1 MRPYPYSQKVNPSM
15 NISTLDIATLA
26 SAFGTQAVARV
37 KDDTARTLARTLI
50 ATRRDDAKRQALAD
64 AEAALE
70 AAQAARQ
77 AAVTQA
83 ELAAMQVVA
92 DLNRQHA
99 PAINAA
105 FAAREAAKQAVSAA
119 AAPVKAQKAKP

>member
-1 MRPYPYSQKVNPSM
+1 MALTPHEEKVVRGM
-15 NISTLDIATLA
+15 IEREAA
-26 SAFGTQAVARV
+26 A
-37 KDDTARTLARTLI
+37 
-50 ATRRDDAKRQALAD
+50 AKAAAALAD

-77 AAVTQA
+77 AAVTDV
-83 ELAAMQVVA
+83 ELATQQTIY

-105 FAAREAAKQAVSAA
+105 VAAVAEAKKAVSAA
-119 AAPVKAQKAKP
+119 QAPVKAAEVKP

>member
-1 MRPYPYSQKVNPSM
+1 MALTPDEAKVVRGM
-15 NISTLDIATLA
+15 IKREAA
-26 SAFGTQAVARV
+26 A
-37 KDDTARTLARTLI
+37 
-50 ATRRDDAKRQALAD
+50 AKAAQALAD

-77 AAVTQA
+77 AAVTDV
-83 ELAAMQVVA
+83 ELATQQTIY

-119 AAPVKAQKAKP
+119 AAPVKAAEVKP

>member
-1 MRPYPYSQKVNPSM
+1 MALKLTPDQEKVLLGM
-15 NISTLDIATLA
+15 IEREAA
-26 SAFGTQAVARV
+26 A
-37 KDDTARTLARTLI
+37 
-50 ATRRDDAKRQALAD
+50 AKAAAALAD

-77 AAVTQA
+77 AAVTDV
-83 ELAAMQVVA
+83 ELATQQTIY

-119 AAPVKAQKAKP
+119 QAPVKAAEAKP

>member
-1 MRPYPYSQKVNPSM
+1 MAL
-15 NISTLDIATLA
+15 TLKPEDEKKLLA
-26 SAFGTQAVARV
+26 LLEKSSVLDALIEREELTYKAAA
-37 KDDTARTLARTLI
+37 DLA
-50 ATRRDDAKRQALAD
+50 A

-77 AAVTQA
+77 AAVTDV
-83 ELAAMQVVA
+83 ELSTMQVVA

-105 FAAREAAKQAVSAA
+105 FAAVAEAKAAASAA
-119 AAPVKAQKAKP
+119 AAPVKPTGTKP